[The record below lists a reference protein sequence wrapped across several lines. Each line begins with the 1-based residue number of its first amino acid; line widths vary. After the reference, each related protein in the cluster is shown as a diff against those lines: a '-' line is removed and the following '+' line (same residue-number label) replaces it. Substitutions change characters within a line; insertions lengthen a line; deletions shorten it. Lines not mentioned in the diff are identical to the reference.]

1 KKGDK
6 YIVYALIRLDLD
18 EMTKAVDNSLKNFSN
33 EYNELN
39 AGKGLED
46 LADEIKG
53 KITKAFKKTSIAK
66 KEKEIKKEIEK
77 LEEKAQQGDVI
88 ETGKKPDW
96 IEDYPISS
104 EYYIGIGQGKAMQQ
118 AKDGGINTLVTQIE
132 VNVKSEINDFIKE
145 TDGVTEEEISQNIK
159 LTVKENIEDL
169 ELVGLWKDTKGDEG
183 YWAYYRL
190 NIEAYKR
197 RQLEKMENAKRNG
210 LDFLKKCDAEVDPA
224 LKFKYAFLGYYLVGK
239 YVTRALKVDYNGKEV
254 ILVNELTERMQKIM
268 SGFSINTSFPKI
280 EIDKINPK
288 AMDIKFNIKHSQKP
302 VINFPVKFM
311 NNKGELEISK
321 KAITD
326 SNGNVNCIVS
336 KAISS
341 EAMQSFLLQLD
352 ISSFI
357 EDTAESEED
366 IVIFY
371 NRISK
376 LGIPSKEIIVKV
388 NPPVF
393 TYDLAIEEDL
403 NFEPKYQKI
412 VKSMCSNFK
421 NLFSKK
427 T

>member
-1 KKGDK
+1 MSRLIRICLITIMIIISVSMVNSISKDLIAKKDNKSTTDLEIPKWFLNPPKEDRVIYATGYAMKKNPQMAIISAGDNARSEISRVIQVKVTTMTNDFLEDVGVNNERQSSEFSEVVSKSIASNTLYFSKIEKQKAFKKGDK

-159 LTVKENIEDL
+159 LS
-169 ELVGLWKDTKGDEG
+169 
-183 YWAYYRL
+183 
-190 NIEAYKR
+190 
-197 RQLEKMENAKRNG
+197 
-210 LDFLKKCDAEVDPA
+210 FLIMMII
-224 LKFKYAFLGYYLVGK
+224 
-239 YVTRALKVDYNGKEV
+239 RAL
-254 ILVNELTERMQKIM
+254 R
-268 SGFSINTSFPKI
+268 
-280 EIDKINPK
+280 
-288 AMDIKFNIKHSQKP
+288 
-302 VINFPVKFM
+302 
-311 NNKGELEISK
+311 
-321 KAITD
+321 
-326 SNGNVNCIVS
+326 
-336 KAISS
+336 
-341 EAMQSFLLQLD
+341 
-352 ISSFI
+352 
-357 EDTAESEED
+357 
-366 IVIFY
+366 
-371 NRISK
+371 
-376 LGIPSKEIIVKV
+376 
-388 NPPVF
+388 
-393 TYDLAIEEDL
+393 
-403 NFEPKYQKI
+403 
-412 VKSMCSNFK
+412 
-421 NLFSKK
+421 
-427 T
+427 